1 MSILRGGH
9 SRISSFETMNCIAFS
24 KMHLILN
31 PEGMSLPYMIA
42 PRRFLPSI
50 PSLLA
55 LEAVDRLGSA
65 SAAALDLN
73 LTQSAISRQLKQLE
87 QQMEVDLIARDQ
99 MRMQLTPAG
108 ASFAK
113 EARAILS
120 RLAQASVKLRANPDG
135 GSLNLSILASF
146 GLHWL
151 APRLKDFVGKNPG
164 ITVNL
169 QTHNLPFSFD
179 AGTAQAAIHYGNR
192 DWPGVDYLPLMP
204 KHVLPVCAPELLD
217 RPLERPL
224 TNPADLLNYPLL
236 HLETHP
242 DSWEQWFALHD
253 VAADRL
259 QGMLFDQSSAMTQAA
274 VHGLGIA
281 LLPTFLADAE
291 IAVGRLKLAIADDP
305 VTLGEYFLVWPAEHA
320 DDYPLMKFRDWLLG
334 QIAAEES

>member
-1 MSILRGGH
+1 
-9 SRISSFETMNCIAFS
+9 
-24 KMHLILN
+24 
-31 PEGMSLPYMIA
+31 MIA

-50 PSLLA
+50 SSLLA

-65 SAAALDLN
+65 SAAAEDLN

-99 MRMQLTPAG
+99 MRMQLTPGG
-108 ASFAK
+108 ANYAK

-120 RLAQASVKLRANPDG
+120 RLAQASIKLRANPDG

-151 APRLKDFVGKNPG
+151 APRLKDFVGQHPG

-169 QTHNLPFSFD
+169 QTHNLPFSFA
-179 AGTAQAAIHYGNR
+179 AGTAQAAIHYGTR
-192 DWPGVDYLPLMP
+192 DWPGVEYLPLMP
-204 KHVLPVCAPELLD
+204 KHVLPVCAPGLLSVPLSEPVELLS
-217 RPLERPL
+217 
-224 TNPADLLNYPLL
+224 YPLL

-242 DSWEQWFALHD
+242 DCWEQWFALHD
-253 VAADRL
+253 VAAVRL

-281 LLPTFLADAE
+281 LLPTFLAESE
-291 IAVGRLKLAIADDP
+291 IAAGRLQLAITGAP
-305 VTLGEYFLVWPAEHA
+305 ITLGEYFLVWPLDHA
-320 DDYPLMKFRDWLLG
+320 DDYPLIQFRNWLLA

>member
-1 MSILRGGH
+1 
-9 SRISSFETMNCIAFS
+9 
-24 KMHLILN
+24 
-31 PEGMSLPYMIA
+31 MIA

-55 LEAVDRLGSA
+55 LEAVHRLGSA
-65 SAAALDLN
+65 SAAAEDLN

-87 QQMEVDLIARDQ
+87 QQMEVALIARDQ

-108 ASFAK
+108 VSFAK

-120 RLAQASVKLRANPDG
+120 RLAQASIKLRANPDG

-151 APRLKDFVGKNPG
+151 APRLKDFVGKHPG

-169 QTHNLPFSFD
+169 QTHNLPFGFD
-179 AGTAQAAIHYGNR
+179 GGTAQAAIHYGVR
-192 DWPGVDYLPLMP
+192 DWAGVDYLPLMP
-204 KHVLPVCAPELLD
+204 KHVLPVCAPGLLAA
-217 RPLERPL
+217 PLDAPK
-224 TNPADLLNYPLL
+224 DLLQYPLL

-253 VAADRL
+253 VAAERL
-259 QGMLFDQSSAMTQAA
+259 QGMLFDQSSAMTQAS

-281 LLPTFLADAE
+281 LLPTFLAEAE
-291 IAVGRLKLAIADDP
+291 IAAGRLCLALDDAP
-305 VTLGEYFLVWPAEHA
+305 VTLGEYFLVWPPEHA
-320 DDYPLMKFRDWLLG
+320 DDYPLIQFRDWLLA
-334 QIAAEES
+334 QIAAKET